1 MKTDEIMKLC
11 NQVRET
17 AYAIH
22 RYHGTGYIEKVY
34 ENALAHRLRKLGL
47 DVKQQHQ
54 LKIHDEDGTEIG
66 EYFVDLL
73 IEGHLIVE
81 LKACKG
87 IKEEHKAQLLNY
99 LKGTR
104 MEHGLLINFGSDKF
118 FIKKYVLSKKTP
130 SLNKTA
136 SFLAPAFASL
146 AFFRG

>member
-11 NQVRET
+11 NQLRET

-22 RYHGTGYIEKVY
+22 CYHGTGYIEKVY
-34 ENALAHRLRKLGL
+34 ENALAHRLRNLGM

-54 LKIHDEDGTEIG
+54 LKIYDEDGTEIG
-66 EYFVDLL
+66 DYFADLL

-99 LKGTR
+99 LKGTK
-104 MEHGLLINFGSDKF
+104 MEHGLLINFGSEKF
-118 FIKKYVLSKKTP
+118 FIKKYMLSKKMP
-130 SLNKTA
+130 SLNKIT
-136 SFLAPAFASL
+136 SFIAPIFTSL

>member
-1 MKTDEIMKLC
+1 METDAIMKLC
-11 NQVRET
+11 NQLRET

-22 RYHGTGYIEKVY
+22 CYHGTGYVEKVY
-34 ENALAHRLRKLGL
+34 ENALAHRLQKLGL

-54 LKIHDEDGTEIG
+54 LNVFDEDETEIG

-73 IEGHLIVE
+73 VEDHLIVE

-104 MEHGLLINFGSDKF
+104 MEHGLLINFGSEKF
-118 FIKKYVLSKKTP
+118 FIKKYVSSKRIP
-130 SLNKTA
+130 SLNKVA
-136 SFLAPAFASL
+136 SILTPILVSL
-146 AFFRG
+146 EFFRG